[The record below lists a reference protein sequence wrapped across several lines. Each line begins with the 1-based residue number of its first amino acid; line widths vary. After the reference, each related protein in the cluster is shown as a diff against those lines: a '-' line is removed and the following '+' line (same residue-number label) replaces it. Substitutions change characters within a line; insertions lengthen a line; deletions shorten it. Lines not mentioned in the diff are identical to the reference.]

1 MREISYGNFELEKMG
16 KIPQNEI
23 VKIFDLENN
32 FNWNGY
38 NTTEM
43 QKLYCLIDLLRLY
56 EEEKCDEE
64 TYDKNN
70 IKFDLYEILKK
81 MIKTKNNVDLY
92 ISKVDPHLFADEENS
107 VLEIL
112 NMNEDLTEDEIISLF
127 ENIIFNQNICIVH
140 TDDLY
145 SHRIEIKE
153 INKNTYKKIPLNTTI
168 DVDDDFY
175 THINENGYNQF
186 EMEKLS
192 CIVDLIRLFKYD
204 VCDIHEEND
213 EPIDSRDIKIVKK
226 LYRCL
231 NKAVQEE
238 TNSNLQFDYQSD
250 FRYMDDYNDNIFD
263 ILDFNS
269 SDDEDEIVKHF
280 KNIIFNDNFYILYED
295 VV

>member
-1 MREISYGNFELEKMG
+1 MREISCGNFGLEKMG
-16 KIPQNEI
+16 EITKNET
-23 VKIFDLENN
+23 VKIYGLNNN

-38 NTTEM
+38 NITEM

-56 EEEKCDEE
+56 EDE
-64 TYDKNN
+64 TYDENN
-70 IKFDLYEILKK
+70 SEFIKKLYENLKK
-81 MIKTKNNVDLY
+81 LLKTKNNVDLY
-92 ISKVDPHLFADEENS
+92 VSKTFPHIFADEENS

-112 NMNEDLTEDEIISLF
+112 NINEKSSENEIISLF
-127 ENIIFNQNICIVH
+127 ENIIFNKNISVVH
-140 TDDLY
+140 VDDLY
-145 SHRIEIKE
+145 FHKIEIKE
-153 INKNTYKKIPLNTTI
+153 IDKETYKKIPLNSTI
-168 DVDDDFY
+168 NVDDGFY

-186 EMEKLS
+186 EVEKLS

-238 TNSNLQFDYQSD
+238 TNSNLKFNYQSD
-250 FRYMDDYNDNIFD
+250 SRYMDYYDILIFD

-280 KNIIFNDNFYILYED
+280 KDIIFNDNFFILHNIEY
-295 VV
+295 